1 LITST
6 AMELVFALGLLVVL
20 ARIVEEARRRYFPA
34 PHRWKWVLGCV
45 LAAVVGYSGR

>member
-1 LITST
+1 
-6 AMELVFALGLLVVL
+6 MELVFALVLLAAL

-45 LAAVVGYSGR
+45 LAAVIGYPAR